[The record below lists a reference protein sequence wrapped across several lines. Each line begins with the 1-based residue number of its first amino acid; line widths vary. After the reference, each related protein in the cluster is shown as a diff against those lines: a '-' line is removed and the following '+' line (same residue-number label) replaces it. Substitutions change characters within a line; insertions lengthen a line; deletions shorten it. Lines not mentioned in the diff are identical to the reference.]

1 MCGLGCRGFHQGR
14 RQYVHHRY
22 GERMDGPTVSKTPDT
37 QAHTLSGPGRS
48 SYCPAVVQGRE
59 GKVATPKPEMYGM
72 KKSDVGIVAM
82 KTANKGDDA
91 PAEQRERRP
100 AREGK
105 SGDSN
110 MHRAQ
115 KWASVSQGIERLREF
130 VKRNPEKRLTTL
142 LHHVNVASLEAAFY
156 VLKRRA
162 APGVDGVTWEEYYE
176 GLEDRLADLHRRVHT
191 GAYRATPSK
200 RVEIPK
206 PDGGTRPLGIAA
218 LEDKIVQTAVVECI
232 LAPIFES
239 EFKDFSYGFRPK
251 RSAHNAL
258 DALAYVIERRK
269 VSYIVDADIR
279 KFFDMVD
286 QKWLVRF
293 LEHRIA
299 DKRVIRLIIKWLKAG
314 VMVDGQLVDSKVG
327 TPQGA
332 VISPILANIYLHY
345 ALDKWVHAWRKTHR
359 SAGEVYIIRY
369 ADDFVVCFQYKGAAQ
384 RFMADLQ
391 TRLGR
396 FGLSL
401 HPKKTRLIE
410 FGRFAEERR
419 KKRGEGRPDTFDFLG
434 FTHYC
439 RKNRKGRFGVGRKPI
454 AKRMS
459 RFLRRVKEQLIR
471 RRHRPVHETGKWLGQ
486 VLNGWLNYYAVPTS
500 YIHLARCY
508 RRLYWIWMRVLR
520 RRSQRDRTTWET
532 MDKLTAR
539 HWPKLQ
545 IRHPWPTTRFSV
557 KHVGATQTRSHMR

>member
-1 MCGLGCRGFHQGR
+1 
-14 RQYVHHRY
+14 
-22 GERMDGPTVSKTPDT
+22 
-37 QAHTLSGPGRS
+37 
-48 SYCPAVVQGRE
+48 
-59 GKVATPKPEMYGM
+59 
-72 KKSDVGIVAM
+72 
-82 KTANKGDDA
+82 
-91 PAEQRERRP
+91 
-100 AREGK
+100 
-105 SGDSN
+105 

-239 EFKDFSYGFRPK
+239 EFKGFSYGFRPK

-314 VMVDGQLVDSKVG
+314 VMVDGQLKDSKVVRQANW
-327 TPQGA
+327 QGIA
-332 VISPILANIYLHY
+332 GASP
-345 ALDKWVHAWRKTHR
+345 AL
-359 SAGEVYIIRY
+359 
-369 ADDFVVCFQYKGAAQ
+369 
-384 RFMADLQ
+384 
-391 TRLGR
+391 
-396 FGLSL
+396 
-401 HPKKTRLIE
+401 
-410 FGRFAEERR
+410 
-419 KKRGEGRPDTFDFLG
+419 
-434 FTHYC
+434 
-439 RKNRKGRFGVGRKPI
+439 
-454 AKRMS
+454 
-459 RFLRRVKEQLIR
+459 
-471 RRHRPVHETGKWLGQ
+471 
-486 VLNGWLNYYAVPTS
+486 
-500 YIHLARCY
+500 
-508 RRLYWIWMRVLR
+508 
-520 RRSQRDRTTWET
+520 
-532 MDKLTAR
+532 
-539 HWPKLQ
+539 
-545 IRHPWPTTRFSV
+545 
-557 KHVGATQTRSHMR
+557 